1 MVSLVNKTNEEI
13 CEFLFNNQKS
23 DALEL
28 PSERVEDDGRSG
40 FVTRTVYKDKNIEVL
55 YSYLKIGRGEFI
67 EQFFIYSNWWGA
79 IKNSFFTINGEKG
92 KMPEV
97 RCGVINLNELKK
109 HTSKTNHAINNKNM
123 AAKIEVKDFAS
134 FTQHCQRV
142 FRGSPTYEV
151 IEVVSL
157 SPNSWVKIK
166 VVLPNGQKHYSEGT
180 SKKDAA
186 NRFAASYS
194 F

>member
-1 MVSLVNKTNEEI
+1 MFSLVNKSNEEI
-13 CEFLFNNQKS
+13 CEFLFNGQKA

-28 PSERVEDDGRSG
+28 SAERVEDDGRSG
-40 FVTRTVYKDKNIEVL
+40 FVNRTVYKDKNIEVI
-55 YSYLKIGRGEFI
+55 YSFLKIEEDDII
-67 EQFFIYSNWWGA
+67 EEFFIYSNWWGS
-79 IKNSFFTINGEKG
+79 IKNSFFTIGGEKG
-92 KMPEV
+92 KSSQI
-97 RCGVINLNELKK
+97 RCGVINLEKLKK
-109 HTSKTNHAINNKNM
+109 FSQKTNYAVNNKNM
-123 AAKIEVKDFAS
+123 AVGINVKDFAS
-134 FTQHCQRV
+134 FTQYCQRV

-157 SPNSWVKIK
+157 SPNSWVKIEIL
-166 VVLPNGQKHYSEGT
+166 LPNGEKRYSEGT